1 MTIPVTYN
9 GQPLS
14 LINEMEWI
22 DGKLWANVYLTEKI
36 VVIDPA
42 TGQVEGVLDFAG
54 LLAESEMEPTTDV
67 LNGIA
72 YDSATKR
79 IFVTGKNWSKLFEI
93 KIIAQ

>member
-22 DGKLWANVYLTEKI
+22 DGRLWANVYLTDKI

-54 LLAESEMEPTTDV
+54 LLSESEMDSKTDV

-72 YDSATKR
+72 YDEATGR
-79 IFVTGKNWSKLFEI
+79 IFITGKNWPKLFEI
-93 KIIAQ
+93 EVIK

>member
-1 MTIPVTYN
+1 MNIPVTYN

-14 LINEMEWI
+14 LLNEMEWI
-22 DGKLWANVYLTEKI
+22 DGKLWANVYLTDKI

-54 LLAESEMEPTTDV
+54 LLSESEMDSKTDV

-72 YDSATKR
+72 YDEATGR
-79 IFVTGKNWSKLFEI
+79 IFITGKNWPKLFEI
-93 KIIAQ
+93 EVIK